1 MNLPTSIVI
10 TGCDSMEI
18 LQQALAAARSF
29 KPMSKNDVA
38 SLLAKNFVSRSQ
50 RSIRTVQNQAQL
62 RRYLPQSAMAGMC
75 CKDSTL

>member
-38 SLLAKNFVSRSQ
+38 SLLAKTSSAAANGQYEQYKSTHNFDG
-50 RSIRTVQNQAQL
+50 TYHN
-62 RRYLPQSAMAGMC
+62 PQWLG
-75 CKDSTL
+75 